1 MDKKLFL
8 MAGAAMG
15 VAALFGTAGSERAI
29 ARPAMA
35 AAVQGVAAESDVP
48 QRPLWGDT
56 HLHTSNSFD
65 AFAAGARLGPE
76 DALRF
81 ARGEQVTSSSGQVVK
96 LSRSLDF
103 LVIADH
109 SDALGVTVDL
119 YNTPEAELS
128 DPRMRR
134 WRNMMHENL
143 TEGFKATREIITAF
157 RTRDIPPELMQ
168 PERMAAATKR
178 IWNNQF
184 TLVERYNQP
193 GKFTA
198 LHGFEFTLDLDGDSL
213 HRNVIFRDDA
223 DRTSQVLPFPAAGT
237 KGVEDLW
244 SFMEAY
250 ERDTGGRALA
260 IPHNTNLSNGLYFQ
274 ITGPSGQ
281 PMTADEAR
289 RRAAREPVVEV
300 TQVKGDSES
309 HPLISRNDE
318 FAGFGDD
325 GWDLGNGSLSR
336 LKQPAMLGGE
346 YVREALKRGLAIQQ
360 RTGVNPYA
368 FGLIGST
375 DSHTGL
381 STAAEDEF
389 MGKMV
394 SDEPSPGRI
403 ARIVN
408 PDAQKTRYGWHY
420 LAGGLAAVWAKANT
434 REAIFDAMQRREV
447 YATTGTRMTVRFF
460 AGNRFADDIFKRNW
474 VKLGYAQGVPMGG
487 NFKAGGRSP
496 RFIVQALKD
505 PMGANLDRIQ
515 IVKGWVDARG
525 ETHEKVF
532 DVVWSDQRRRKR
544 VNGRITPV
552 GDTVDLT
559 TATYTNTIGAPEL
572 QAVWKDPEWR
582 AGQQAFYYVRALEIP
597 TPRWTAFDAV
607 RFGIKPPDGTTL
619 IAQER
624 AYTSPIWVGS

>member
-1 MDKKLFL
+1 MSKKLL
-8 MAGAAMG
+8 LLSGAAIG
-15 VAALFGTAGSERAI
+15 VATLFGTTGSERAI
-29 ARPAMA
+29 ANPAMTA
-35 AAVQGVAAESDVP
+35 AQGVVAESDFP

-65 AFAAGARLGPE
+65 AFAAGARLGPQ

-96 LSRSLDF
+96 LSRALDF

-119 YNTPEAELS
+119 YNTPESDIA
-128 DPRMRR
+128 DPRLRR

-143 TEGFKATREIITAF
+143 AESFKATREIITAF
-157 RTRDIPPELMQ
+157 RTGDIPPELVQ
-168 PERMAAATKR
+168 PERIAAASRR
-178 IWNNQF
+178 IWNNQVS
-184 TLVERYNQP
+184 LVERYNEP

-213 HRNVIFRDDA
+213 HRNVVFRDNA
-223 DRTSQVLPFPAAGT
+223 DRTSQILPFPAAGT

-244 SFMEAY
+244 SFMEGY
-250 ERDTGGRALA
+250 ERNTGGRALA
-260 IPHNTNLSNGLYFQ
+260 IPHNTNLSNGLYFRL
-274 ITGPSGQ
+274 TGPSSE
-281 PMTADEAR
+281 PMTANEAR
-289 RRAAREPVVEV
+289 RRAAREPIVEV
-300 TQVKGDSES
+300 TQFKGDSES
-309 HPLISRNDE
+309 HPLLSRNDE
-318 FAGFGDD
+318 FADFGDA
-325 GWDLGNGSLSR
+325 GWDLGNASLSR
-336 LKQPAMLGGE
+336 LKQPAMLRGE
-346 YVREALKRGLAIQQ
+346 YIREALKRGLAIQQ

-394 SDEPSPGRI
+394 SDEPGPDRM

-408 PDAQKTRYGWHY
+408 PGAQKTRQGWHY
-420 LAGGLAAVWAKANT
+420 LAGGLAAVWAKSNT

-460 AGNRFADDIFKRNW
+460 AGSRFAQNIFKRDW

-487 NFKAGGRSP
+487 NFKAGRHSP
-496 RFIVQALKD
+496 SFIVQALKD

-532 DVVWSDQRRRKR
+532 DVVWSDPRRRKIVKGR
-544 VNGRITPV
+544 VTSV

-572 QAVWKDPEWR
+572 RAVWRDPEWR

-597 TPRWTAFDAV
+597 TPRWTAFDVV
-607 RFGIKPPDGTTL
+607 RFGIKPPEGTTL
-619 IAQER
+619 TAQER